1 MAPGMRIPIAR
12 ASTPFVAVLVVVA
25 VLLAAWEPWASALP
39 VTLLGFVLWF
49 FRDPERTTDA
59 APGRAL
65 SPADGRIIKLDE
77 REGRVS
83 IFLNL
88 FDVHVCRAPVA
99 GRIESLVH
107 VPGRFLAAFKD
118 AASDHNERS
127 IVELSVPG
135 GRMIVVLVAGLVAR
149 RIVTWVDS
157 GQGVVRGQRIGLI
170 RFGSRVDVEVPRG
183 YRLTVRLGERVRAG
197 ITEIARCD
205 DPVAH
210 PGGTRSPGGGDV

>member
-1 MAPGMRIPIAR
+1 MRIPIAR
-12 ASTPFVAVLVVVA
+12 AATPFVTVLVVLAVA
-25 VLLAAWEPWASALP
+25 LAAWEPWASALP

-49 FRDPERTTDA
+49 FRDPERAIDV
-59 APGRAL
+59 PSGVAL

-77 REGRVS
+77 RERRVS

-99 GRIESLVH
+99 ARIESLVH
-107 VPGRFLAAFKD
+107 TPGRFLAAFKD
-118 AASDHNERS
+118 AASHHNERTTL
-127 IVELSVPG
+127 ELAVPG

-149 RIVTWVDS
+149 RIVTWVAC
-157 GQGVVRGQRIGLI
+157 GQHVDRGQRVGLI

-197 ITEIARCD
+197 ITEIARRD
-205 DPVAH
+205 DPVANT
-210 PGGTRSPGGGDV
+210 GETRSPGGGDV